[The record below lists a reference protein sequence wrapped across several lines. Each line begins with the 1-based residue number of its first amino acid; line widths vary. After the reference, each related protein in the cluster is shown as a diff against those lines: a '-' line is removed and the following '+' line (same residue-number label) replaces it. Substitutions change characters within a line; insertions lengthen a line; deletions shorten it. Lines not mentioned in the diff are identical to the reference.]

1 MSDFKKKPSRTNID
15 PSTNRRNPPTS
26 RRDQPTN
33 RRDPP
38 TNKRDPTM
46 TKKEKTGR
54 DGKRSVSLPP
64 LKTERSTRKANR
76 VPEWNKRPWSLEPSR
91 DIYKTE
97 QSRSTRDKKSNFK
110 PHTTSQKDLWSI
122 YNAKPRFPTPYRPD
136 SSLSMK
142 SNFSRPSSRS
152 SSIQKWHK
160 DTEAAYDTVSQRS
173 LRFDKHVKKLASV
186 TTKFDRDAER
196 ARKER
201 ERKNKEERERVLKN
215 LKERRRDFAERNY
228 KRVHQ
233 QFVSPKV
240 LEHERD
246 ERNTYGLPKY
256 LLFDVK
262 YPKSKSKQDDS
273 KSQSPRLQ
281 KHSQLPASTKF
292 ALKTDKKTQQQKN
305 SSTNKSGDFRSAS
318 RQRDY
323 QELYKIYC
331 IPGNSRLRDWAKEEN
346 AALAIAFNRRPRHTE
361 KPRSSTLPSL
371 RMNIYKSPY
380 VNNSKPQRL
389 VPVH

>member
-1 MSDFKKKPSRTNID
+1 M
-15 PSTNRRNPPTS
+15 
-26 RRDQPTN
+26 
-33 RRDPP
+33 
-38 TNKRDPTM
+38 
-46 TKKEKTGR
+46 
-54 DGKRSVSLPP
+54 
-64 LKTERSTRKANR
+64 
-76 VPEWNKRPWSLEPSR
+76 
-91 DIYKTE
+91 
-97 QSRSTRDKKSNFK
+97 SNFK
-110 PHTTSQKDLWSI
+110 PHTTSQSELWSI

-136 SSLSMK
+136 SSFSMK
-142 SNFSRPSSRS
+142 SNSSRPSSRS

-173 LRFDKHVKKLASV
+173 LRFEKHVKKLASV

-201 ERKNKEERERVLKN
+201 ERKNKEDREKVLRDLRERRK
-215 LKERRRDFAERNY
+215 DFAVRNY

-246 ERNTYGLPKY
+246 ERNSYGLPKY

-262 YPKSKSKQDDS
+262 HPKAKPKSDNS
-273 KSQSPRLQ
+273 KSQTPRAQ
-281 KHSQLPASTKF
+281 KHSQLPASTKI

-305 SSTNKSGDFRSAS
+305 YTTSRSGDFRSAS
-318 RQRDY
+318 RQKEY

-346 AALAIAFNRRPRHTE
+346 AALAIAFNRRSRHTE
-361 KPRSSTLPSL
+361 KPRPSTLPSL
-371 RMNIYKSPY
+371 RMNIYNSPY
-380 VNNSKPQRL
+380 VNNNKSQRL
-389 VPVH
+389 MPVH